1 MPDTPFTTHKH
12 DELALNRNVAPIPE
26 CRVVP
31 VLQNGKVI
39 KAVDVKILSCASVWL
54 RCQQEAER
62 WISDCDGEILQ
73 TRPQLMNARIN
84 SAYAYLWLTDRR
96 FQWAGL
102 AAFASKQVGCGL
114 LHSAEMVAK
123 GKADGAGLLDRG
135 AGFFA
140 DRMRQ
145 RLALCSRSL
154 FLEIY
159 PLHRFYTL
167 RSAEG
172 MRKCLDERQL
182 IRDKVKWEVK
192 EQLPFGLPFKE
203 IRAGFDAID
212 RGDVMESVRQLVWHE
227 QVNVLQP
234 ILYND
239 VETRALLDANQAV
252 WVTELPSSGY
262 YQEVQLTLSA
272 QCKPT
277 RDWTNWFNKSLAVK
291 LYDQNDRMAF
301 VYRAV
306 EAFDKLVRKR
316 RAEVERSMREIF
328 VGHAIR

>member
-1 MPDTPFTTHKH
+1 MPDSPFTAHKH
-12 DELALNRNVAPIPE
+12 DDLALNRNTAPIPE

-39 KAVDVKILSCASVWL
+39 NAVDVPILSCASVWL

-62 WISDCDGEILQ
+62 WISDCDGDILQ

-114 LHSAEMVAK
+114 LHSTEMIAK
-123 GKADGAGLLDRG
+123 GEAAGAALLDKG

-140 DRMRQ
+140 GRMRQ
-145 RLALCSRSL
+145 RLALCSRNL
-154 FLEIY
+154 FLDIY

-167 RSAEG
+167 RG
-172 MRKCLDERQL
+172 IDGIRTCLDERQL

-192 EQLPFGLPFKE
+192 DQLQFGMPFRE
-203 IRAGFDAID
+203 IRAGFEAIKQ
-212 RGDVMESVRQLVWHE
+212 GNIMESVRQLVWHE

-239 VETRALLDANQAV
+239 VETRALLDANQAA

-272 QCKPT
+272 QCKPKET
-277 RDWTNWFNKSLAVK
+277 FTIPFRKSLGVK
-291 LYDQNDRMAF
+291 LYDQDHRMNF
-301 VYRAV
+301 VNRAV
-306 EAFDKLVRKR
+306 EAFDKLVRKKP
-316 RAEVERSMREIF
+316 AEVERSMREIYL
-328 VGHAIR
+328 GHAIR

>member
-1 MPDTPFTTHKH
+1 MDTPFITHKH
-12 DELALNRNVAPIPE
+12 DDLALNRNVVPIPE

-31 VLQNGKVI
+31 VLQGGKVI

-54 RCQQEAER
+54 RCQQEAEQ

-73 TRPQLMNARIN
+73 TRPELMNARIN

-123 GKADGAGLLDRG
+123 GEAAGANVLDRV
-135 AGFFA
+135 AGGVA
-140 DRMRQ
+140 GHMRQ
-145 RLALCSRSL
+145 RLALCSRNL
-154 FLEIY
+154 FFDIY

-167 RSAEG
+167 RG
-172 MRKCLDERQL
+172 VDGIRKCLDERQL

-192 EQLPFGLPFKE
+192 DQLPFGLPFRE
-203 IRAGFDAID
+203 IRAGFDAIE
-212 RGDVMESVRQLVWHE
+212 RGDIAESVRQLVWHE

-239 VETRALLDANQAV
+239 VATRALLDANQAA
-252 WVTELPSSGY
+252 WVMEFPSSGY

-272 QCKPT
+272 QCKAR
-277 RDWTNWFNKSLAVK
+277 RDFTTVLKRSLAVK
-291 LYDQNDRMAF
+291 LYDQDHRMKF
-301 VYRAV
+301 VGRAV
-306 EAFDKLVRKR
+306 EEFDKLVRKR